1 MTTSTA
7 ARVLAGA
14 ALIGSLACAGAAS
27 AQAAAAAPPP
37 LGGPV
42 INGVCILDKSRMVS
56 QSAVGKAVTARLN
69 QLAQQV
75 NAELTPTGNA
85 LQTER
90 QQLAS
95 QKVAES
101 DPRVA
106 AWSQKAANLQR
117 TAQIRD
123 REIQLTE
130 QKALDRI
137 GVEADPVV
145 RTVYAQKN
153 CGLMLSRAAVI
164 GGNQQMD
171 ITDAVIAGLNAKIT
185 TFNFNREVLPTQ
197 QAAAPAPAP
206 VKK

>member
-1 MTTSTA
+1 M
-7 ARVLAGA
+7 
-14 ALIGSLACAGAAS
+14 
-27 AQAAAAAPPP
+27 
-37 LGGPV
+37 
-42 INGVCILDKSRMVS
+42 INGVCILDKSRS
-56 QSAVGKAVTARLN
+56 GRPVGRR
-69 QLAQQV
+69 QGGDRPPQPLAQQL
-75 NAELTPTGNA
+75 NAELTPTSNA

-90 QQLAS
+90 QPLAS

-106 AWSQKAANLQR
+106 AWSQQAASLQR

-123 REIQLTE
+123 RETPAHRAE
-130 QKALDRI
+130 GARPHRR
-137 GVEADPVV
+137 EADPVV

-164 GGNQQMD
+164 GGNQHMD

-197 QAAAPAPAP
+197 QAALRLRLRSSSKRLALARPRRMD
-206 VKK
+206 